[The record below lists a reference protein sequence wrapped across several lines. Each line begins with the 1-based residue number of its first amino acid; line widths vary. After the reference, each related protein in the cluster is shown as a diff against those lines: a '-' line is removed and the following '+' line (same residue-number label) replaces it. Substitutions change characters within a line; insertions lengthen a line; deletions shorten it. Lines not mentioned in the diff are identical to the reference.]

1 MVEGINVAGISPSGF
16 TLDYGSF
23 NEVSVGTAVHGA
35 EWPLPGVQMQII
47 SKPESERD
55 YGNVPWLRRND
66 HRSRED
72 GRLNLDGTLN
82 ERDPYD
88 YRDIIIAT
96 VHLGNW
102 DTNLDGND
110 AMTGRWSEDL
120 TSLVFRMGT
129 AHTDNELATM
139 KRISKTAGG
148 MSAQ

>member
-1 MVEGINVAGISPSGF
+1 MSYERALTRATSRTTMADGAWLVQAASGPVSGIRMTLVQSSQNLSEITATFRGFGETITGVVSP
-16 TLDYGSF
+16 
-23 NEVSVGTAVHGA
+23 
-35 EWPLPGVQMQII
+35 
-47 SKPESERD
+47 
-55 YGNVPWLRRND
+55 
-66 HRSRED
+66 D

-120 TSLVFRMGT
+120 TSLVFRIGT

-148 MSAQ
+148 MSAR

>member
-1 MVEGINVAGISPSGF
+1 MSEITATFRGFGETITGVVSP
-16 TLDYGSF
+16 
-23 NEVSVGTAVHGA
+23 
-35 EWPLPGVQMQII
+35 
-47 SKPESERD
+47 
-55 YGNVPWLRRND
+55 
-66 HRSRED
+66 D

-120 TSLVFRMGT
+120 TSLVFRIGT

-148 MSAQ
+148 MSAR